1 MRGNDIYKGNREEV
15 VLSLL
20 SDLYLELDIISVSAS
35 ELSSCPI
42 SHCLLITY
50 SINYYLKRR
59 VNNFGLRRL
68 FYSKQDLKNACYSSI

>member
-15 VLSLL
+15 VLFLL
-20 SDLYLELDIISVSAS
+20 SDLYLKLDIISVSTS
-35 ELSSCPI
+35 KLSSCSI
-42 SHCLLITY
+42 SYCLLITY

-68 FYSKQDLKNACYSSI
+68 FYSKQDLKNVCYSSM